1 MRPASELEDGSEG
14 RPGELVMV
22 MLVVLVVLVMVV
34 VVVMVM
40 VIKTSYSEQDAIMII
55 FLSNIN
61 SMMIKTNPAI
71 LNEIQGEKSFLRP
84 FAES

>member
-22 MLVVLVVLVMVV
+22 MLVVLVMVV

>member
-14 RPGELVMV
+14 RPGELVVV
-22 MLVVLVVLVMVV
+22 MLVVLVMVV

-40 VIKTSYSEQDAIMII
+40 GIKTSYSEQDAIMII

>member
-14 RPGELVMV
+14 RPGELVVV
-22 MLVVLVVLVMVV
+22 MLVVLVMVV
-34 VVVMVM
+34 VVVMVMVM

>member
-14 RPGELVMV
+14 RPGELVVV
-22 MLVVLVVLVMVV
+22 MLMVLVMVV